1 MSESHKSV
9 QQRLEEKQ
17 KEARE
22 RQLRNLADYEIIT
35 ADFKDLPQPMPR
47 NFQTH
52 EQLGTLFSSNIA
64 YLFSFN
70 KI

>member
-52 EQLGTLFSSNIA
+52 EQLDMNVIA
-64 YLFSFN
+64 IMKLLEFY
-70 KI
+70 KKD